1 MKKRNICFPTQS
13 QGNFSCCA
21 EHSFSALV
29 GALPAFCV
37 ADRGKGERRS
47 GECEL
52 VPAVAWLVL
61 QRGRGS
67 GSGRM

>member
-1 MKKRNICFPTQS
+1 MLWL
-13 QGNFSCCA
+13 
-21 EHSFSALV
+21 ALCLLFV
-29 GALPAFCV
+29 LQIEE
-37 ADRGKGERRS
+37 KERRS